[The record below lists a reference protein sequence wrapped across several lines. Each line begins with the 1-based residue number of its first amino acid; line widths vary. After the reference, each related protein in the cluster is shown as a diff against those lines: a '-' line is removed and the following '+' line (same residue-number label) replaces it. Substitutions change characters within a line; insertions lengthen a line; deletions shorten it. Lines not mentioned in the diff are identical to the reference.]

1 MNGLLSA
8 IKAFVL
14 KNRPAYKDYLGNGKY
29 DIKKLPEECV
39 PDSVNNNIK
48 NAKSK
53 ADSAYSKANSAYSK
67 ANAAQS
73 TANEIKNA
81 VQPAG
86 KYNSGIKIKTYI
98 GFKDILDQYSSPVI
112 SSDINGL
119 IYLRKSSNQTG
130 VNLVIGNGTGT
141 GSAAGTSIGSDGL
154 MFSENFKIHA
164 RVTSSSYGP
173 IISVYNNIDRVYVEF
188 TKDACLVLPSS
199 TFESTKKFKI
209 TVDDTGTIS
218 ATEVT

>member
-53 ADSAYSKANSAYSK
+53 ADSAYSKADLAYSK

-81 VQPAG
+81 VQPADI
-86 KYNSGIKIKTYI
+86 YNNGIKIKTYI
-98 GFKDILDQYSSPVI
+98 GFKNVLNQYDSPAI

-199 TFESTKKFKI
+199 TNNSTKKFKI